1 MVISLGAD
9 QKSPALMGRRQG
21 STPFTRSDVL
31 GYGWGIV
38 LLTTFNNRNL
48 DEP

>member
-31 GYGWGIV
+31 GYRRGMV
-38 LLTTFNNRNL
+38 LFVTFNSRNL